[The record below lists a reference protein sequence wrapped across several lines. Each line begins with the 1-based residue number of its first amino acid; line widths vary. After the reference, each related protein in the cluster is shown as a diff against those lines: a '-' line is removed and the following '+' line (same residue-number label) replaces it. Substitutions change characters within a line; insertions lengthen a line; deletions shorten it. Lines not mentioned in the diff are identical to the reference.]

1 MIENELK
8 EKNSYLDSNF
18 IENEKITRFPFHGKS
33 KYLIDKLYIMGY
45 DNATINKYLLEKA
58 NNKMKIED
66 PDCIDTSSKS
76 TKGKLYYSKLINSN
90 SKEMNSFSENIESFT
105 IPHPPSII
113 NEIVNDY
120 NKKVLDE
127 DIIINMI
134 FPNKP
139 KIYSIK
145 ESKRQ
150 FSPNKRSLKGR
161 RNTNYFSIK
170 TEIKN
175 NINVN
180 NDISEEILE
189 IIENKKYCMVFSSN
203 PQIDKKNKKSIN
215 GFCYVN
221 YCKYKEKKL
230 LDDYYCTIYLPI
242 AICFISEFPYYN
254 SYYKLAEQIFL
265 LFNSKKIEVPI
276 EIMLYNLINSTLSPI
291 NGDIE
296 LCIEPVSFHN
306 NIISQ
311 SSSSISNINENSN
324 KNENNE
330 NKNIKNENVVSPF
343 NLNDF
348 LIIEKEDETITFEK
362 KNIGNFNLN
371 NKKEEEKE
379 SNSSKILIHIEKK
392 LDIRSSLKKTN
403 VTKNNDKKKLMKTKT
418 LDRDNY
424 YHSKNLFEQIKFPF
438 LQGYPLMQYNLPR
451 LLFNNFSIS
460 KFIYI
465 FINAFLEK
473 DILIFSENIELLSFV
488 INSLQNLN
496 FPLNDNTY
504 YNINGC
510 ISYNNYIYGNSKFI
524 SSAMNSIIG
533 INSPFQLDSIAENE
547 KQINE
552 HIIYD
557 LDSHEI
563 YLKNKNDLNFYQY
576 IKKILKLKDDK
587 EYKGSLLFYEIKV
600 LYESLNNVREQYRN
614 LLISKQNQN
623 YNNLFYNK
631 SFNIQI
637 QEACYRFI
645 VNILVYY
652 YRQLIYHMNM
662 ENINKTNNDD
672 KQINIEFNENYES
685 ESDIKYKNTEEEK
698 YFFNEFKNTFKYNLF
713 FNNYIN
719 FHECL
724 DLYNIPY
731 LFFEEYIS
739 ILSRIIKP
747 NEINNY
753 NLNFFNIFENIYNI
767 KESQKTNV
775 DFNPFLSE
783 YFKKYKFLFERDI
796 IDFNNEGKHIIK
808 FLETKKTLQYQW
820 YELDNT
826 LLLNYILFVKTLDTE
841 DYERMFN
848 LNTILNEN
856 IPKKIN
862 INDIENEIE
871 KEIIEKRFTNEIS
884 INDDDIC
891 CMNIIILISI
901 SLKYI
906 NVESYISIIIG
917 NLFKDFFL
925 FRKYYHMLM
934 DMIYRVI
941 KYELYENK
949 SKNIQRINNLF
960 AFYYPCI
967 NSFREKNIIPSFKII
982 NTILNMN
989 IIDDDIR
996 NRKLMEEINI
1006 KDNNH
1011 INEEK
1016 EKIDKNNYKLFIYHN
1031 FSQYKIIKVKEILE
1045 YINKDDKSDLNNWKN
1060 RLGFIVTL
1068 RGGEKKILI
1077 IPKIKYICK
1086 YSKYEN
1092 EEFNLTVESEIFSQR
1107 KIKTILNEEYEKY
1120 INSNLDENSMNKRNI
1135 INCLLNIFIYI
1146 QNTKKF
1152 KEKYEIIEAFKIIL
1166 YHHMNSLVK

>member
-1 MIENELK
+1 M
-8 EKNSYLDSNF
+8 
-18 IENEKITRFPFHGKS
+18 
-33 KYLIDKLYIMGY
+33 
-45 DNATINKYLLEKA
+45 
-58 NNKMKIED
+58 
-66 PDCIDTSSKS
+66 
-76 TKGKLYYSKLINSN
+76 
-90 SKEMNSFSENIESFT
+90 
-105 IPHPPSII
+105 
-113 NEIVNDY
+113 
-120 NKKVLDE
+120 
-127 DIIINMI
+127 
-134 FPNKP
+134 
-139 KIYSIK
+139 
-145 ESKRQ
+145 
-150 FSPNKRSLKGR
+150 
-161 RNTNYFSIK
+161 
-170 TEIKN
+170 
-175 NINVN
+175 
-180 NDISEEILE
+180 
-189 IIENKKYCMVFSSN
+189 
-203 PQIDKKNKKSIN
+203 
-215 GFCYVN
+215 
-221 YCKYKEKKL
+221 
-230 LDDYYCTIYLPI
+230 
-242 AICFISEFPYYN
+242 
-254 SYYKLAEQIFL
+254 
-265 LFNSKKIEVPI
+265 
-276 EIMLYNLINSTLSPI
+276 
-291 NGDIE
+291 
-296 LCIEPVSFHN
+296 
-306 NIISQ
+306 
-311 SSSSISNINENSN
+311 
-324 KNENNE
+324 
-330 NKNIKNENVVSPF
+330 
-343 NLNDF
+343 
-348 LIIEKEDETITFEK
+348 
-362 KNIGNFNLN
+362 
-371 NKKEEEKE
+371 
-379 SNSSKILIHIEKK
+379 
-392 LDIRSSLKKTN
+392 
-403 VTKNNDKKKLMKTKT
+403 
-418 LDRDNY
+418 
-424 YHSKNLFEQIKFPF
+424 
-438 LQGYPLMQYNLPR
+438 
-451 LLFNNFSIS
+451 
-460 KFIYI
+460 
-465 FINAFLEK
+465 
-473 DILIFSENIELLSFV
+473 
-488 INSLQNLN
+488 
-496 FPLNDNTY
+496 
-504 YNINGC
+504 
-510 ISYNNYIYGNSKFI
+510 
-524 SSAMNSIIG
+524 
-533 INSPFQLDSIAENE
+533 
-547 KQINE
+547 
-552 HIIYD
+552 
-557 LDSHEI
+557 
-563 YLKNKNDLNFYQY
+563 
-576 IKKILKLKDDK
+576 
-587 EYKGSLLFYEIKV
+587 
-600 LYESLNNVREQYRN
+600 
-614 LLISKQNQN
+614 
-623 YNNLFYNK
+623 
-631 SFNIQI
+631 
-637 QEACYRFI
+637 
-645 VNILVYY
+645 
-652 YRQLIYHMNM
+652 
-662 ENINKTNNDD
+662 
-672 KQINIEFNENYES
+672 
-685 ESDIKYKNTEEEK
+685 
-698 YFFNEFKNTFKYNLF
+698 
-713 FNNYIN
+713 
-719 FHECL
+719 
-724 DLYNIPY
+724 
-731 LFFEEYIS
+731 
-739 ILSRIIKP
+739 
-747 NEINNY
+747 
-753 NLNFFNIFENIYNI
+753 NFFNIFENIYNI

-826 LLLNYILFVKTLDTE
+826 LLLNYILFVKTLGTE

-989 IIDDDIR
+989 IIDEYIR
-996 NRKLMEEINI
+996 NRKLMEEFNI

-1152 KEKYEIIEAFKIIL
+1152 KENYEIIEAFKIIL